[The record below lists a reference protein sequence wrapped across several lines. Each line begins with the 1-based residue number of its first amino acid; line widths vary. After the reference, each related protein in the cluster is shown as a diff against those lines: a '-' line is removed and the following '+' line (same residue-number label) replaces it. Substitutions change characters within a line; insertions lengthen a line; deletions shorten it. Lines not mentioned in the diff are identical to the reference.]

1 MVKENKA
8 RKHARALQSQSS
20 ELTIYTDLTP
30 TCYFVKVIAS
40 PIDQVDRV
48 VEGALA
54 KDGFL
59 RSEFVVQKSTDATFP
74 VLSEFS
80 QRADS
85 VRKPK

>member
-54 KDGFL
+54 KDGFP
-59 RSEFVVQKSTDATFP
+59 RSDMVQKSTDRP
-74 VLSEFS
+74 GGV
-80 QRADS
+80 S
-85 VRKPK
+85 VNFVRTKT

>member
-54 KDGFL
+54 KDGFIRFYQNL
-59 RSEFVVQKSTDATFP
+59 WFRNPRTFP
-74 VLSEFS
+74 VL
-80 QRADS
+80 
-85 VRKPK
+85 

>member
-1 MVKENKA
+1 MKENKA

-48 VEGALA
+48 VEAALA

-59 RSEFVVQKSTDATFP
+59 LSEYGSEIHGPFRWS
-74 VLSEFS
+74 LSEFC
-80 QRADS
+80 ADENLNKS
-85 VRKPK
+85 LE

>member
-1 MVKENKA
+1 MKENKA
-8 RKHARALQSQSS
+8 RKHARALQSQST

-59 RSEFVVQKSTDATFP
+59 IRFPRTVRPEGRSRGSKKTINKAW
-74 VLSEFS
+74 SE
-80 QRADS
+80 R
-85 VRKPK
+85 

>member
-8 RKHARALQSQSS
+8 RKHARALQSQST

-54 KDGFL
+54 KEGFL
-59 RSEFVVQKSTDATFP
+59 RWYQYFWFGNLWTEIC
-74 VLSEFS
+74 
-80 QRADS
+80 
-85 VRKPK
+85 

>member
-59 RSEFVVQKSTDATFP
+59 RSDMVRKSTDRPCEFCSDEN
-74 VLSEFS
+74 LNKSSE
-80 QRADS
+80 
-85 VRKPK
+85 

>member
-1 MVKENKA
+1 MKENKA

-54 KDGFL
+54 KDGFP
-59 RSEFVVQKSTDATFP
+59 RSDMVQKSTDRSGGVF
-74 VLSEFS
+74 LNF
-80 QRADS
+80 
-85 VRKPK
+85 VRTKT

>member
-1 MVKENKA
+1 VVKENKA

-59 RSEFVVQKSTDATFP
+59 CRICGSEIHGRY
-74 VLSEFS
+74 LSGSF
-80 QRADS
+80 
-85 VRKPK
+85 

>member
-1 MVKENKA
+1 MKENKA

-59 RSEFVVQKSTDATFP
+59 RSEYGSEIHGPFRRSLCEFCSDENLNKS
-74 VLSEFS
+74 SE
-80 QRADS
+80 
-85 VRKPK
+85 